1 MQEVLDAIQAVLSSG
16 QKAALATVV
25 YTTGSTPQVPGARLL
40 LLSDGQ
46 SVGTVGGGAV
56 ERLVL
61 DELRRVL
68 ETPEA
73 RMVRTDLTRDLGMCC
88 GGRMEFFLE
97 PVVAKPRVVMFG
109 AGHVALPTAKLAR
122 SVGFQ
127 VVVVDDREE
136 LNNAARFPDCERL
149 LQEPSEYLAQH
160 RLTGRD
166 WVLIVTH
173 DVRLD
178 EEALAACITQTPAY
192 IGLLGSKRKV
202 LKLTARV
209 RARLPAG
216 ERATPVIAPVFAP
229 VGLDIGAVTPEELAV
244 SIVAEWIALRHG
256 KSAPHM
262 RLPLAYDE

>member
-1 MQEVLDAIQAVLSSG
+1 MQEVLEAIQAVLSSG
-16 QKAALATVV
+16 QRAALATVV

-61 DELRRVL
+61 DELGHVL
-68 ETPEA
+68 TTPQA
-73 RMVRTDLTRDLGMCC
+73 RMLRTDLTRDLGMCC

-97 PVVAKPRVVMFG
+97 PVVAAPRVVMFG

-127 VVVVDDREE
+127 VVVVDDREA
-136 LNNAARFPDCERL
+136 LNNAARFPDCERVQ
-149 LQEPSEYLAQH
+149 QEPGEYLARY
-160 RLTGRD
+160 RLTERD

-178 EEALAACITQTPAY
+178 EEALAGCVTQAPAY

-202 LKLTARV
+202 LKLKERVAARF
-209 RARLPAG
+209 PFD
-216 ERATPVIAPVFAP
+216 ERATSVFAP

-262 RLPLAYDE
+262 KLMFKNDDE